1 MSSKSVIGRWLWLL
15 GVAALIASQVGC
27 VETTEVMKNR
37 LKHSLVG
44 NYVYDQPIEVVW
56 PEVKRLLDD
65 AGYAAKETPD
75 AYVLVTDWH
84 VADSSLVSGHS
95 SRYLVQ
101 GKRIDVGRCIVR
113 FIRHDSIADSMP
125 EHVAMGSAAFS
136 TRAAAG
142 MGEMRR
148 ASGGMQS
155 SRDLAMEWKLLE
167 RVRPA
172 AAAALDLEAG
182 RRLGAGNGDH
192 P

>member
-1 MSSKSVIGRWLWLL
+1 MSSKSTTGRWLWIA
-15 GVAALIASQVGC
+15 GVAALTAAQAGC
-27 VETTEVMKNR
+27 VATSEAMKDR

-44 NYVYDQPIEVVW
+44 NYVYDQPIEVIW
-56 PEVKRLLDD
+56 PEVQRLLKD

-75 AYVLVTDWH
+75 AFVLITDWQ
-84 VADSSLVSGHS
+84 VADGSMVSGHS

-113 FIRHDSIADSMP
+113 FMRHESIADSMP
-125 EHVAMGSAAFS
+125 EHVTAGAAAFS

-142 MGEMRR
+142 LGEMRR
-148 ASGGMQS
+148 ASGGMQA

-167 RVRPA
+167 RVRPEA
-172 AAAALDLEAG
+172 AAAIDLEAG
-182 RRLGAGNGDH
+182 RRLGVGNGDH